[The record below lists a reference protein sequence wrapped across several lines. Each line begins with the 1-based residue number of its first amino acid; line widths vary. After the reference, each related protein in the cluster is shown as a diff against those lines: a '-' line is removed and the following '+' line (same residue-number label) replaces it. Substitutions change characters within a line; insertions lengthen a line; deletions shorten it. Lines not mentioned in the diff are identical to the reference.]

1 MCIIHYGNGN
11 ECHKLETDVT
21 CVSGLILK
29 RNLGYCCII
38 TQLDPL
44 RCQDACLNF
53 WSLIEL
59 LWETI
64 KDSKPAAQKFFLTSK
79 STNAALRDYAMRF
92 NLLSGQNWLPLLPP
106 PFSPIPSPRG
116 GYAAYLPSE
125 QNSTLITKIPFVVIS
140 NRAYGCGWSPKSEKN
155 FINCVC

>member
-11 ECHKLETDVT
+11 ECHKLETDFT
-21 CVSGLILK
+21 CVSGLILR

-44 RCQDACLNF
+44 RCQDARWNF

-64 KDSKPAAQKFFLTSK
+64 RIPNQQRKSSFWPVRAQ
-79 STNAALRDYAMRF
+79 M
-92 NLLSGQNWLPLLPP
+92 LLSGITPCDFTQWSELA
-106 PFSPIPSPRG
+106 PFAPSPIPSPRG
-116 GYAAYLPSE
+116 GYAGYLPSE
-125 QNSTLITKIPFVVIS
+125 HVQNSTLITKIPFVVIS